1 MTDTQG
7 VPLAALPG
15 FPRAGAIRL
24 ADLNVHTAEGF
35 LALAAV
41 PNTRARLL
49 DYLEVD
55 EAGLRELERIAGAAL
70 PDEVRQRMSGPAD
83 TTGFALGV
91 LPPDRPDRSDRPDH
105 PDEPHRP

>member
-15 FPRAGAIRL
+15 FSRAGAIRL

-35 LALAAV
+35 LALAAGRD
-41 PNTRARLL
+41 TRARLL
-49 DYLEVD
+49 GYLDVD
-55 EAGLRELERIAGAAL
+55 EAGLQELERIAGAAL
-70 PDEVRQRMSGPAD
+70 PDEVRRRMSAPAD
-83 TTGFALGV
+83 TSGFGLGA
-91 LPPDRPDRSDRPDH
+91 LPPDRSIAPTPDR